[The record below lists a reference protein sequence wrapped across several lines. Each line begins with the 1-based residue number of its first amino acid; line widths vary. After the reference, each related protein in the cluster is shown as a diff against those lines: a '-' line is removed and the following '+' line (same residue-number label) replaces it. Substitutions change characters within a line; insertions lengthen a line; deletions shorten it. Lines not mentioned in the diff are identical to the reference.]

1 MTNPATCWPGTKTPK
16 STGNAFDWR
25 NTSGELTKRM
35 LESQVKAAAGLKGA
49 SSQQQKGVHFNGPL
63 KT

>member
-1 MTNPATCWPGTKTPK
+1 MADTTARWPGTNTPK

-25 NTSGELTKRM
+25 NTTGELAKRM